1 MFVLQLLHGA
11 TAYTAVPLYMHAIV
25 LLLCLICCAI
35 IIVLFFLFFFCMLS
49 ATMHKYYSAVF
60 TRMLVLPNN
69 YVAATVDVAS
79 YSVVVVAV
87 IFIALPQI
95 C

>member
-35 IIVLFFLFFFCMLS
+35 IIVMFCFFYMLS
-49 ATMHKYYSAVF
+49 ATMHNYYSAVF

>member
-1 MFVLQLLHGA
+1 
-11 TAYTAVPLYMHAIV
+11 
-25 LLLCLICCAI
+25 
-35 IIVLFFLFFFCMLS
+35 MLS
-49 ATMHKYYSAVF
+49 ATIHNYHSAVF

-69 YVAATVDVAS
+69 YVAATVYVAS

-87 IFIALPQI
+87 LSITLPQI